1 MHCKFSIQEGLEEGE
16 GFWPTPVTAW
26 NRLQYKFGLRLE
38 YLSSIPIAD
47 LRLHLQKSGMGA
59 VDDDKSL
66 IKPEKVTP
74 KIDTSSWPLLL
85 KNYSA
90 LNVRTAHY
98 TPIPAGATPLKR
110 SLHDYVRCAHPSQ

>member
-1 MHCKFSIQEGLEEGE
+1 MLPPQALSINSLAIGCIKVGLLLVRVAFLAAFDSFEKY
-16 GFWPTPVTAW
+16 A
-26 NRLQYKFGLRLE
+26 
-38 YLSSIPIAD
+38 
-47 LRLHLQKSGMGA
+47 MGI

-90 LNVRTAHY
+90 LNIRTAHY

-110 SLHDYVRCAHPSQ
+110 NLHDYVRCTPPCTGTPFRIVR